1 MKDIS
6 LITFILLILISC
18 RQDRKTPEIDAIP
31 KTDWQEMNLKG
42 NVEYIREIPYEVING
57 RKQAFSYYFLTIDSD
72 EYRNQE
78 FFFNE
83 KGMIIKKS
91 EYDTDNRTI
100 IFYWTPVFDE
110 KGRIKEQ
117 DWKGIND
124 LTKITFVYDEKGYK
138 VEENRYNGN
147 YLTTK
152 IIFEYSKKGI
162 LEEEKLYDN
171 NNQLR
176 QRVLYEYNSEKQHLI
191 KEKHVSLGGN
201 FLNINNLKFD
211 NITEYTYDSNG
222 NIIEKYGRNDKNNYD
237 LYDYRYDYKYDDKGN
252 WIQCIETQKDG
263 SKIIREREIRYR
275 K

>member
-1 MKDIS
+1 VYWHKRPSEKKKAEMKLSNFLKKANSVLNRLD
-6 LITFILLILISC
+6 LILP
-18 RQDRKTPEIDAIP
+18 DEAG
-31 KTDWQEMNLKG
+31 KTDWRAL
-42 NVEYIREIPYEVING
+42 
-57 RKQAFSYYFLTIDSD
+57 A
-72 EYRNQE
+72 YRWHSV
-78 FFFNE
+78 
-83 KGMIIKKS
+83 G
-91 EYDTDNRTI
+91 
-100 IFYWTPVFDE
+100 
-110 KGRIKEQ
+110 
-117 DWKGIND
+117 
-124 LTKITFVYDEKGYK
+124 
-138 VEENRYNGN
+138 
-147 YLTTK
+147 
-152 IIFEYSKKGI
+152 KKGI